1 MNEKHLVQKLA
12 ALKSVTA
19 RPDWVK
25 KNREVLSYQIFNG
38 KESVGFELSFF
49 NRLGLFTHHLLQ
61 PSSVASLI
69 VLFFIV
75 SSVISFNASKGATPH
90 DVLYI
95 AKIISEKAEFA
106 VAFDDKSKAELN
118 VRYAKNRAA
127 ELNKIISTSP
137 AAATSDPQVQEL
149 SDSFKKEIAAV
160 RERLHKI
167 DSEASK
173 QATIEAQSQAKLKLN
188 LGKTD
193 TTGTAETTK
202 PETTDKKT
210 EEGEVFT
217 AESGKAEQGIDI
229 SMPVSKVLDEAE
241 KLFNE
246 KNYDEAV
253 NKLGEIKIK

>member
-38 KESVGFELSFF
+38 KESVGVELSFF

-75 SSVISFNASKGATPH
+75 SGIISINASQGATPK

-127 ELNKIISTSP
+127 ELNKIITSSP
-137 AAATSDPQVQEL
+137 AAASDSQVQEL
-149 SDSFKKEIAAV
+149 SDNFKKEIAAV
-160 RERLHKI
+160 RERLHKL
-167 DSEASK
+167 DTEASK

-188 LGKTD
+188 LGK
-193 TTGTAETTK
+193 
-202 PETTDKKT
+202 PETTETPEATKQEITDKKV
-210 EEGEVFT
+210 EEEVFT

-229 SMPVSKVLDEAE
+229 SMPASKVLDEAE

-253 NKLGEIKIK
+253 NKLSEIKIK